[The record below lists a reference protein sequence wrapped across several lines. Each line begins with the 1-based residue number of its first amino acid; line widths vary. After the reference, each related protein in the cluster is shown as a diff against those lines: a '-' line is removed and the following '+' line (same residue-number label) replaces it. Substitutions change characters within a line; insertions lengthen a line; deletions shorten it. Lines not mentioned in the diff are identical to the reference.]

1 MFQKV
6 VKCIFFPLL
15 WEFSTFVFEGVGH
28 IDNLQMREDARGTQW
43 NRAGF
48 VYTRVGRALESGK
61 NDSLLLA
68 LRFVSYVSGSQ
79 NKRGVL

>member
-1 MFQKV
+1 M
-6 VKCIFFPLL
+6 C
-15 WEFSTFVFEGVGH
+15 
-28 IDNLQMREDARGTQW
+28 EDARGTQW

-48 VYTRVGRALESGK
+48 VYTRVSRALESGK

-68 LRFVSYVSGSQ
+68 LRFVSHVSGSQ